1 MGYVI
6 GSGCIRVRKGV
17 LAQERKGI
25 CAVIG
30 SASPSGCIRERKGV
44 LAQERKGVCARDGGD
59 RSAKPPGPGHLKKT
73 KGNRRAGR
81 KNHEV

>member
-1 MGYVI
+1 MDVGWRVASFIMLRYVMTLCVI
-6 GSGCIRVRKGV
+6 GSGCIRV
-17 LAQERKGI
+17 
-25 CAVIG
+25 
-30 SASPSGCIRERKGV
+30 RKGV

-59 RSAKPPGPGHLKKT
+59 RSAKPSGSGHLKKT